1 MDEDQNNIDINSLFA
16 RVAEAESIAQS
27 ALDMVDGLEKT
38 VKANELRNNT
48 LTDLI
53 DDQIATIESLKASI
67 AKNQESI
74 TDLSAVVE
82 AEKQERKNLNRDQKW
97 LVVQNEM

>member
-48 LTDLI
+48 LTELI
-53 DDQIATIESLKASI
+53 DDQVATIESLKESLTTNTQTISEHTSLI
-67 AKNQESI
+67 AKINAA
-74 TDLSAVVE
+74 DKGLS
-82 AEKQERKNLNRDQKW
+82 
-97 LVVQNEM
+97 

>member
-48 LTDLI
+48 LTELI
-53 DDQIATIESLKASI
+53 DDQVATIESLKESLTTNTESI
-67 AKNQESI
+67 TKNQESI
-74 TDLSAVVE
+74 KELSAKVDKLE
-82 AEKQERKNLNRDQKW
+82 GK
-97 LVVQNEM
+97 